1 MRSVTIDRS
10 KCQGYGNCVMA
21 APGIFDLDES
31 DKTVLLVDRVAEES
45 LVEIKQAVRECPTG
59 ALALED

>member
-31 DKTVLLVDRVAEES
+31 DKAVLLVDRLAEES
-45 LVEIKQAVRECPTG
+45 LVEIKQAVRECPTA

>member
-31 DKTVLLVDRVAEES
+31 DKAVLLVDRLAEEF

>member
-1 MRSVTIDRS
+1 
-10 KCQGYGNCVMA
+10 MA

-31 DKTVLLVDRVAEES
+31 DKAVLLVDRVAEES